1 MATPPPESEKLVDE
15 STRNY
20 GSMEPSSTSMGAYA
34 DYHKVC
40 DMRKVF
46 SLAPISLVAVA
57 LTFLLVFTGWCAWH
71 ESVEWVGSLNNLEED
86 RLVRFAA
93 IVNFVAVAVIVL
105 LLVSMRFFVGPI
117 LSYHWRSAFAV
128 LLVAAAIAV
137 WEALEAA
144 TDLLIGNTAGDR
156 ATFYLIACGV
166 TCVLTFAFERFFH
179 YDVIGNHLLTPP

>member
-15 STRNY
+15 PVGGY
-20 GSMEPSSTSMGAYA
+20 GSVEPSTSNLGAYE

-46 SLAPISLVAVA
+46 SLTPVSLVAVA

-71 ESVEWVGSLNNLEED
+71 ESVEWVGKVYNLEED

-93 IVNFVAVAVIVL
+93 IVNSVAVTIIGLMIA
-105 LLVSMRFFVGPI
+105 SMRYVVGPI

-128 LLVAAAIAV
+128 LIVAGAIAV

-144 TDLLIGNTAGDR
+144 TDLLIGNAESDR

-166 TCVLTFAFERFFH
+166 ACLLTFAFERIFH